1 MGKVFLFLV
10 LSCIIVVVVLEDFD
24 YMIGV
29 FLPDFKSLHFIV
41 LVIGS

>member
-10 LSCIIVVVVLEDFD
+10 LSCIIVVVLEDFD

-41 LVIGS
+41 LVIES